1 MKKAIKVLGIT
12 LLVVV
17 LFLAVI
23 SAVLAGSM
31 GGIGPFKFLHDN
43 KIKNHAGNAAE
54 YHCENIQQLEDSP
67 LRGKRILF
75 LGSSVTKGACA
86 LNQSMADDIAAR
98 DGAVVTKE
106 AVNGTTLATVK
117 KNSYLERIGT
127 TRISI

>member
-1 MKKAIKVLGIT
+1 MLGIT

-54 YHCENIQQLEDSP
+54 YHCENIQ
-67 LRGKRILF
+67 
-75 LGSSVTKGACA
+75 
-86 LNQSMADDIAAR
+86 
-98 DGAVVTKE
+98 
-106 AVNGTTLATVK
+106 
-117 KNSYLERIGT
+117 
-127 TRISI
+127 